1 MRPSCWRDLMAQG
14 ARCNLFRID
23 SASRIARDVVGA
35 RYLMSDEGRVAYAR
49 RTGTSQGTSIPQLPS
64 ERASERDTERQRH
77 GYFANVVRQGQE
89 TTETIGRDRES
100 ARKRE
105 RQRKRA
111 RVRRDRRRLMQ
122 VLGIVH
128 THTFAFF
135 PTPHLFLCLF
145 LLLWD
150 ISLTTL
156 P

>member
-77 GYFANVVRQGQE
+77 GYFASVVRQGQE
-89 TTETIGRDRES
+89 TTETIGRE
-100 ARKRE
+100 RE
-105 RQRKRA
+105 REREAEKEGARA
-111 RVRRDRRRLMQ
+111 EGQ
-122 VLGIVH
+122 TSPHAGLGHRPH
-128 THTFAFF
+128 TLSLSF
-135 PTPHLFLCLF
+135 P
-145 LLLWD
+145 
-150 ISLTTL
+150 L
-156 P
+156 PICFCVSFSSCGIFP